1 MLKALFK
8 KLGRYHEVFD
18 KRTGKVILERWEI
31 FLKTRVDSFPFNAF
45 LHKFYGDDEE
55 DFHNHPWN
63 YTTVVLMGGYYE
75 EFLDGSKIWRG
86 VGHYRHKQAE
96 DFHRIS
102 LKPGTTALTLFM
114 PGKLKREGE
123 WHFKKK
129 DGTLESFRTYKSKYG
144 YTTNFDDRGINTDKE
159 K

>member
-18 KRTGKVILERWEI
+18 KKTGKVIVERWAI
-31 FLKTRVDSFPFNAF
+31 FLKRRFDNFPFNAF

-86 VGHYRHKQAE
+86 VGHYRFCEARSL
-96 DFHRIS
+96 HRIE
-102 LKPGTTALTLFM
+102 LEKDVDCWTLFI
-114 PGKLKREGE
+114 PGKYKREWGFVANNKWVQWE
-123 WHFKKK
+123 EYLYNRKK
-129 DGTLESFRTYKSKYG
+129 ESA
-144 YTTNFDDRGINTDKE
+144 
-159 K
+159 